1 MKALTNH
8 SSERDLLMTY
18 SRCGLF
24 WKPKSIKIL
33 LTSRTLSK
41 QTLNLHTK
49 CHQNILTLKFL
60 KDHDSFKVKYLMF
73 KHILSQQKH
82 SNTRISPHATL
93 SVLRRALLKE
103 KLYAYFERTRLRNHC
118 VTEERILNSRYR
130 KRLPS
135 GTCPSNPS
143 RSSFQNG
150 FTKQGP
156 RSQVKSGRADN

>member
-8 SSERDLLMTY
+8 SSARDLLMTY

-49 CHQNILTLKFL
+49 CHQYILFSLTLKFL

-82 SNTRISPHATL
+82 SNTRISALATL
-93 SVLRRALLKE
+93 SVLRRALLKGE
-103 KLYAYFERTRLRNHC
+103 ALRLLRT
-118 VTEERILNSRYR
+118 NSVKESLRYR
-130 KRLPS
+130 RK
-135 GTCPSNPS
+135 N
-143 RSSFQNG
+143 
-150 FTKQGP
+150 
-156 RSQVKSGRADN
+156 